1 MQDPLS
7 KQANISNPFKFS
19 NSNRNE
25 SPSKDPENSAQQF

>member
-19 NSNRNE
+19 NSTRNE
-25 SPSKDPENSAQQF
+25 SPSKEAES